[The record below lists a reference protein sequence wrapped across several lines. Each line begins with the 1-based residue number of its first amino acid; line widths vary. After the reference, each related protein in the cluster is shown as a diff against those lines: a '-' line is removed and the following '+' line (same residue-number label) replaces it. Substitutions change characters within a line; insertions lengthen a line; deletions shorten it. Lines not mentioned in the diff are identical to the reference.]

1 MYRLIHGKDE
11 ETMEKN
17 MMIGFAAPAIFPDSG
32 DRLGKILLA
41 IVAPELNVQNIRPS
55 FDERRKCRKCLLT
68 ALLTAKALQD
78 TQPELL
84 LDLKEDLPTPC
95 RWASNGAKRIGTW

>member
-1 MYRLIHGKDE
+1 MYRLIYGKNE

-17 MMIGFAAPAIFPDSG
+17 MMIGFTASAIFPDSG

-55 FDERRKCRKCLLT
+55 FNQRRKCGKGLLT
-68 ALLTAKALQD
+68 ALFATKALQH
-78 TQPELL
+78 T
-84 LDLKEDLPTPC
+84 
-95 RWASNGAKRIGTW
+95 